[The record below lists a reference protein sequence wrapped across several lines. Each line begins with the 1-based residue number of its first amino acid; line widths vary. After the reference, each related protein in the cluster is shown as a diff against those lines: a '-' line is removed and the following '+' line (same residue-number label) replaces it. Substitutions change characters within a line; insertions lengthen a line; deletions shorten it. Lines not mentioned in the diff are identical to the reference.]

1 MPTIPP
7 TQYKLTDNIRQAIVS
22 VISAGQNYVPSAAI
36 MFNRSAVSAD
46 IPRIEVDVSNVT
58 RASLHLNSIQVSNQV
73 TVSSAGTAGANGV
86 YTESGTHAGRARY
99 IKGGYHIQWDNGQNH
114 WHITTTSPSSVL
126 YNSTTSVTY
135 PWQGTYTVGTGS
147 GAAPAPSVTQATNW
161 FYDHFAADV
170 GIKVVTDRSGATA
183 ANHEDVVQ
191 SVRYLMSR
199 EAQTLISP
207 VVTWYDVLD
216 VVEESEAHEVMEETR
231 EDHSTIGFRLE
242 LGIIGS
248 SYAVPSVGSAL

>member
-1 MPTIPP
+1 MPTIPS

-22 VISAGQNYVPSAAI
+22 VISAGQNYVPSVAI
-36 MFNRSAVSAD
+36 MFNRSDVSAD

-58 RASLHLNSIQVSNQV
+58 RASLHLNSIQVSNQI
-73 TVSSAGTAGANGV
+73 TVSGAGTSGANGI
-86 YTESGTHAGRARY
+86 YTQLGTQAGRPYY
-99 IKGGYHIQWDNGQNH
+99 IKNGYHIEWNNGQNH
-114 WHITTTSPSSVL
+114 WHISTTSPTSVL
-126 YNSTTSVTY
+126 YVSTSDTAY
-135 PWQGTYTVGTGS
+135 PYQTTFVVDG
-147 GAAPAPSVTQATNW
+147 GAGANPAPSVTQATSW
-161 FYDHFAADV
+161 FYDHFAADI
-170 GIKVVTDRSGATA
+170 GIKIVTDRSSSTA

-216 VVEESEAHEVMEETR
+216 VVEQSEAHEVMEETR

-248 SYAVPSVGSAL
+248 TYAVPSVGSAL

>member
-22 VISAGQNYVPSAAI
+22 VISAGQNYVPSVAI
-36 MFNRSAVSAD
+36 MFNRSDVSAD

-58 RASLHLNSIQVSNQV
+58 RASLHMA
-73 TVSSAGTAGANGV
+73 SSPVCG
-86 YTESGTHAGRARY
+86 
-99 IKGGYHIQWDNGQNH
+99 
-114 WHITTTSPSSVL
+114 
-126 YNSTTSVTY
+126 
-135 PWQGTYTVGTGS
+135 
-147 GAAPAPSVTQATNW
+147 W
-161 FYDHFAADV
+161 FYDHFSADV
-170 GIKVVTDRSGATA
+170 GIKVVTDRNGATA

-216 VVEESEAHEVMEETR
+216 VVEQSEAHEVMEETR

-248 SYAVPSVGSAL
+248 SYAVPSAGSAL